1 MEPLFYPKG
10 DSIFITGATGL
21 LGAQFI
27 RKLLGQGYRVV
38 ALRRKEVPDPWLKE
52 VDHQI
57 EWRLGDINDI
67 QSLIEGMKGCQH
79 VIHAA
84 AMISFL
90 PKRRRQMMETNIQGT
105 ANMINAALELNI
117 ASFVHVSSVSALGRY
132 QMDGIIDES
141 KKWMDHKHN
150 TGYAISK
157 YNAELEAYRGFHEG
171 LNVLIVNP
179 ATVIGYSDWN
189 RGSSRMFQLAFKGNR
204 FAPKGRMGFIMVE
217 DVIDLTLKLL
227 ERKCFGERYILT
239 AEQHSF
245 SDILKMVAKGFNK
258 RPPTL
263 TVSPFLA
270 GVAWRMHAVQS
281 WFTGLEPG
289 ISKETARYTQFD
301 YHYSNAKVM
310 HAVDHK
316 LRDIESGIQEVCA
329 KYLNQK

>member
-1 MEPLFYPKG
+1 MEQLSYPKG

-21 LGAQFI
+21 VGAQFI
-27 RKLLGQGYRVV
+27 RKLLGEGYRVV

-52 VDHQI
+52 IDDQI
-57 EWRLGDINDI
+57 EWRLGDINDV
-67 QSLIEGMKGCQH
+67 QSLLEAMNGCQH

-90 PKRRRQMMETNIQGT
+90 PKRRQLMMETNIQGT
-105 ANMINAALELNI
+105 SNMIYVALELKM
-117 ASFVHVSSVSALGRY
+117 ASFVHVSSVSSLGRY
-132 QMDGIIDES
+132 KMDGIIDES
-141 KKWMDHKHN
+141 KQWKDHKQN

-157 YNAELEAYRGFHEG
+157 YKAELEAYRGFHEG

-179 ATVIGYSDWN
+179 ATVIGYSDWT
-189 RGSSRMFQLAFKGNR
+189 RGSSRMFQLAYKGNK

-217 DVIDLTLKLL
+217 DVVDLTLKLL
-227 ERKCFGERYILT
+227 KRKCFGERFILT

-245 SDILKMVAKGFNK
+245 TDILGMVAKGFNK

-263 TVSPFLA
+263 TVTPFLA
-270 GVAWRMHAVQS
+270 GFAWRMHAVQS

-289 ISKETARYTQFD
+289 ISKETARYTQYD

-316 LRDIESGIQEVCA
+316 LRDVEAGILEVCA

>member
-1 MEPLFYPKG
+1 MEQLSYPKG

-21 LGAQFI
+21 VGAQFI
-27 RKLLGQGYRVV
+27 RKLLGEGYRVV

-52 VDHQI
+52 IDDQI
-57 EWRLGDINDI
+57 EWRLGDINDV
-67 QSLIEGMKGCQH
+67 QSLLEAMNGCQH

-90 PKRRRQMMETNIQGT
+90 PKRRQLMMETNIQGT
-105 ANMINAALELNI
+105 ANMINVALELKM
-117 ASFVHVSSVSALGRY
+117 ASFVHVSSVSSLGRY
-132 QMDGIIDES
+132 KMDGIIDES
-141 KKWMDHKHN
+141 KQWKDHKQN

-157 YNAELEAYRGFHEG
+157 YKAELEAYRGFHEG

-179 ATVIGYSDWN
+179 ATVIGYSDWT
-189 RGSSRMFQLAFKGNR
+189 RGSSRMFQLAYKGNK

-217 DVIDLTLKLL
+217 DVVDLTLKLL
-227 ERKCFGERYILT
+227 KRKCFGERFILT

-245 SDILKMVAKGFNK
+245 TDILGMVAKGFNK

-263 TVSPFLA
+263 TVTPFLA
-270 GVAWRMHAVQS
+270 GFAWRMHAVQS

-289 ISKETARYTQFD
+289 ISKETARYTQYD

-310 HAVDHK
+310 RTVDHK
-316 LRDIESGIQEVCA
+316 LRDVESGILEVCA

>member
-1 MEPLFYPKG
+1 MEQLSYPKG

-21 LGAQFI
+21 VGAQFI
-27 RKLLGQGYRVV
+27 RKLLGEGYRVV

-52 VDHQI
+52 IDDQI
-57 EWRLGDINDI
+57 EWRLGDINDV
-67 QSLIEGMKGCQH
+67 QSLLKAMNGCQH

-90 PKRRRQMMETNIQGT
+90 PKRRQLMMETNIQGT
-105 ANMINAALELNI
+105 ANMINVALELKM
-117 ASFVHVSSVSALGRY
+117 ASFVHVSSVSSLGRY
-132 QMDGIIDES
+132 KMDGIIDES
-141 KKWMDHKHN
+141 KQWKDHKQN

-157 YNAELEAYRGFHEG
+157 YKAELEAYRGFHEG

-179 ATVIGYSDWN
+179 ATVIGYSDWT
-189 RGSSRMFQLAFKGNR
+189 RGSSRMFQLAYKGNK

-217 DVIDLTLKLL
+217 DVVDLTLKLL
-227 ERKCFGERYILT
+227 KRKCFGERFILT

-245 SDILKMVAKGFNK
+245 TDILGMVAKGFNK

-263 TVSPFLA
+263 TVTPFLA
-270 GVAWRMHAVQS
+270 GFAWRMHAVQS

-289 ISKETARYTQFD
+289 ISKETARYTQYD

-316 LRDIESGIQEVCA
+316 LRDVESGILEVCA

>member
-1 MEPLFYPKG
+1 MEQLSYPKG

-21 LGAQFI
+21 VGAQFI
-27 RKLLGQGYRVV
+27 RKLLGEGYRVV

-52 VDHQI
+52 IDDQI
-57 EWRLGDINDI
+57 EWRLGDINDV
-67 QSLIEGMKGCQH
+67 QSLLEAMNGCQH

-90 PKRRRQMMETNIQGT
+90 PKRRQLMMETNIQGT
-105 ANMINAALELNI
+105 ANMINVALELKM
-117 ASFVHVSSVSALGRY
+117 ASFVHVSSVSSLGRY
-132 QMDGIIDES
+132 KMDGIIDES
-141 KKWMDHKHN
+141 KQWKDHKQN

-157 YNAELEAYRGFHEG
+157 YKAELEAYRGFHEG

-179 ATVIGYSDWN
+179 ATVIGYSDWT
-189 RGSSRMFQLAFKGNR
+189 RGSSRMFQLAYKGNK

-217 DVIDLTLKLL
+217 DVVDLTLKLL
-227 ERKCFGERYILT
+227 KRKCFGERFILT

-245 SDILKMVAKGFNK
+245 TDILGMVAKGFNK

-263 TVSPFLA
+263 TVTPFLA
-270 GVAWRMHAVQS
+270 GFAWRMHAVQS

-289 ISKETARYTQFD
+289 ISRETARYTQYD

-316 LRDIESGIQEVCA
+316 LRDVESGIVEVCA

>member
-1 MEPLFYPKG
+1 MEQLSYPKG

-21 LGAQFI
+21 VGAQFI
-27 RKLLGQGYRVV
+27 RKLLGEGYRVV

-52 VDHQI
+52 IDDQI
-57 EWRLGDINDI
+57 EWRLGDINDV
-67 QSLIEGMKGCQH
+67 QSLLEAMNGCQH

-90 PKRRRQMMETNIQGT
+90 PKRRQLMMETNIQGT
-105 ANMINAALELNI
+105 ANMINVALELKM
-117 ASFVHVSSVSALGRY
+117 ASFVHVSSVSSLGRY
-132 QMDGIIDES
+132 KMDGIIDES
-141 KKWMDHKHN
+141 KQWKDHKQN

-157 YNAELEAYRGFHEG
+157 YKAELEAYRGFHEG

-179 ATVIGYSDWN
+179 ATVIGYSDWT
-189 RGSSRMFQLAFKGNR
+189 RGSSRMFQLAYKGNK

-217 DVIDLTLKLL
+217 DVVDLTLKLL
-227 ERKCFGERYILT
+227 KRKCFGERFILT

-245 SDILKMVAKGFNK
+245 TDILGMVAKGFNK
-258 RPPTL
+258 RPPML
-263 TVSPFLA
+263 TVTPFLA
-270 GVAWRMHAVQS
+270 GFAWRMHAVQS

-289 ISKETARYTQFD
+289 ISKETARYTQYD

-316 LRDIESGIQEVCA
+316 LRDVESGILEVCA

>member
-1 MEPLFYPKG
+1 MEQLSYPKG

-21 LGAQFI
+21 VGAQFI
-27 RKLLGQGYRVV
+27 RKLLGEGYRVV

-52 VDHQI
+52 IDDQI
-57 EWRLGDINDI
+57 EWRLGDINDV
-67 QSLIEGMKGCQH
+67 QSLLEAMNGCQH

-90 PKRRRQMMETNIQGT
+90 PKRRQLMMETNIQGT
-105 ANMINAALELNI
+105 ANMINVALELKM
-117 ASFVHVSSVSALGRY
+117 ASFVHVSSVSSLGRY
-132 QMDGIIDES
+132 KMDGIIDES
-141 KKWMDHKHN
+141 KQWKDHKQN

-157 YNAELEAYRGFHEG
+157 YKAELEAYRGFHEG

-179 ATVIGYSDWN
+179 ATVIGYSDWT
-189 RGSSRMFQLAFKGNR
+189 RGSSRMFQLAYKGNK

-217 DVIDLTLKLL
+217 DVVDLTLKLL
-227 ERKCFGERYILT
+227 KRKCFGERFILT

-245 SDILKMVAKGFNK
+245 TDILGMVAKGFNK

-263 TVSPFLA
+263 TVTPFLA
-270 GVAWRMHAVQS
+270 GFAWRMHAVQS

-289 ISKETARYTQFD
+289 ISKETARYTQYD

-316 LRDIESGIQEVCA
+316 LRDVELGIVEVCA